1 MQVKKQH
8 LEPDMKQ
15 WTGSKLGKEL
25 VKAVCCHPAYLT
37 YMQSTSCE
45 MPGWMKQKLESRFLG
60 EMWTNSGMLMKP
72 PLWQKAR
79 TKEPLVESEE
89 ESEKVG
95 VTLNIQ
101 KIKIMAS
108 RPISSLQFSHSVES
122 NSLWPHGRQHG
133 RLPCSSPT
141 PRVYYNSCLLSQ
153 WCHTTIS
160 CSVIPF
166 SSHLQY
172 FPASGYF
179 QTNQFF
185 TSGGQSIGVSV

>member
-1 MQVKKQH
+1 
-8 LEPDMKQ
+8 
-15 WTGSKLGKEL
+15 
-25 VKAVCCHPAYLT
+25 
-37 YMQSTSCE
+37 

-72 PLWQKAR
+72 SLWQKAR

-185 TSGGQSIGVSV
+185 TSGGQSIGVSASTSVLPMVGIHI